1 MRHWFFTTTDI
12 SIRPLGVIF
21 FGTSQLFGV
30 VFKHKA
36 RNSVK
41 NDVYISFWVNS
52 TKNGDLDYRECP
64 KNITSVLPLLY
75 FYETIPHSRCRKLSK
90 CTLRSDFSQFL
101 FQKVKFTSTC
111 ESVHELPYLLI
122 KLSVKYFISKL
133 QRHHV
138 QSVKNTSNQVPRRK
152 ESGKVRNFL
161 YVLAIKNFFSQ
172 QRMISAFRST
182 TFWWHSVVTRYFI
195 SPCVH

>member
-1 MRHWFFTTTDI
+1 M
-12 SIRPLGVIF
+12 
-21 FGTSQLFGV
+21 
-30 VFKHKA
+30 
-36 RNSVK
+36 
-41 NDVYISFWVNS
+41 
-52 TKNGDLDYRECP
+52 
-64 KNITSVLPLLY
+64 LPLVY

-182 TFWWHSVVTRYFI
+182 TPCVTLINSTNSAKKFNSAKQRAQLGIKYCKARFRRFLY
-195 SPCVH
+195 SPCTSTRNTFRLLCV